1 MKKQKLLLILI
12 VLLIWTLAVVVHG
25 YISISAG
32 LRAASDGY
40 DANIQFQ
47 LIAFVLT
54 KFPYYL
60 IGLVLLLIALPG
72 FLILVRSKSP
82 P

>member
-1 MKKQKLLLILI
+1 MKKQKLLITLI
-12 VLLIWTLAVVVHG
+12 VLLIWALAVVVHG

-32 LRAASDGY
+32 LTTARDGY
-40 DANIQFQ
+40 NANIQFQ

-54 KFPYYL
+54 KFPFYL

-72 FLILVRSKSP
+72 LLILVGDKKH
-82 P
+82 